1 MSHFKASKLHPA
13 TWWALGLTFA
23 LGASVSGNHIVL
35 LALIALSTLTI
46 RAFREEAPWSRSIRF
61 YLFLAAFV
69 VAVRLAFRILF
80 NSPIHGAEV
89 AFGLPELSLGGV
101 HLLGNVSFTALETAT
116 LDGLRLAAIIVAIGM
131 ANSLANPKR
140 LLKSTPGALYEVATA
155 MTVAINLAPQL
166 IESLQRVQKAR
177 ALRGRSKG
185 MSALGGTIIPVLE
198 DTIEQ
203 SLSLAAS
210 MDARGFG
217 RTGNLN
223 ITQQRASRALAF
235 GGLLSISIASYV
247 LLATSEQKL
256 LSVALIIFG
265 VSALALNIRIASRR
279 SLRTRFRRA
288 RPGLKDALVTTFGV
302 AIAVIAGLL

>member
-1 MSHFKASKLHPA
+1 MRSFKASKLHPA

-23 LGASVSGNHIVL
+23 LAASVSGRHLFL
-35 LALIALSTLTI
+35 LGLIALSALII

-80 NSPIHGAEV
+80 NSPLPGAEV
-89 AFGLPELSLGGV
+89 AFRLPDLSFGGV
-101 HLLGNVSFTALETAT
+101 HLLGNISFAALETAT

-166 IESLQRVQKAR
+166 IDSLQRVQKAR

-198 DTIEQ
+198 DTIDQ

-217 RTGNLN
+217 RTGNL
-223 ITQQRASRALAF
+223 TKPQRLASRILAF
-235 GGLLSISIASYV
+235 GGLLAMAIASYL

-256 LSVALIIFG
+256 LSLGLTFVG
-265 VSALALNIRIASRR
+265 VNSLAINIRIASRR
-279 SLRTRFRRA
+279 SLRTRFRRV
-288 RPGLKDALVTTFGV
+288 RPNIKDALVGLFGV
-302 AIAVIAGLL
+302 AVAVIGGVL